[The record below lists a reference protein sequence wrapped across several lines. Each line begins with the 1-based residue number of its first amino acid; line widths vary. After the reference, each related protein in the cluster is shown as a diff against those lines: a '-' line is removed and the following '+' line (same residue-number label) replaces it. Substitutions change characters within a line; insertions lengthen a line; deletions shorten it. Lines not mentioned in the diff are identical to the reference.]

1 MIGGSRSAVP
11 KHMVDLNT
19 AMQAARAE
27 NRRKKKGGDD
37 RKARPGGKLGVENF
51 DPKDHVEKE
60 VADTISMWLVVAF
73 GTIMSLVMRY
83 VMMPGMTGPKS
94 VLWFLPM
101 TLVVIIPS
109 LHRVLVPEP
118 YKSRY
123 TIGNWFRSAMLFIFT
138 WLALSFILVN
148 PPIGDIGAPN
158 IAGKM
163 TVVIVDGE
171 DILIDG
177 DNLSSSR
184 SHSFTLNRS
193 YVYDVNGTYELG
205 DVGNGGSG
213 EAWMVFYVNDNTDP
227 SVATVS
233 LTSKLEAP
241 GETPQE
247 LAGGEVGD
255 YSNCTAILDGLHEKQ
270 QNAIQ
275 KHYYDECVAI
285 NLGVLQAGVY
295 HLTVTLTEDGDP
307 WVNTRIIEY
316 DLTVV

>member
-27 NRRKKKGGDD
+27 NRRKKKSGDD

-73 GTIMSLVMRY
+73 GTIISFVMRY
-83 VMMPGMTGPKS
+83 VMMPGMEGPKS

-123 TIGNWFRSAMLFIFT
+123 TFGNWFRSGMLFIFT

-148 PPIGDIGAPN
+148 PPIGDIGAPD
-158 IAGKM
+158 ISGKM

-171 DILIDG
+171 DILIDS

-184 SHSFTLNRS
+184 SHSFTLNR
-193 YVYDVNGTYELG
+193 NGS
-205 DVGNGGSG
+205 SG

-227 SVATVS
+227 SVATIS
-233 LTSKLEAP
+233 LTSLFNAP
-241 GETPQE
+241 SETPQE
-247 LAGGEVGD
+247 LAGGVVGD
-255 YSNCTAILDGLHEKQ
+255 YSNCTAILDGLRESQQKAIEK
-270 QNAIQ
+270 
-275 KHYYDECVAI
+275 HHYDECVAI
-285 NLGVLQAGVY
+285 NLGALQAGDY

>member
-27 NRRKKKGGDD
+27 NRRKKNSGDD

-73 GTIMSLVMRY
+73 GTIISFVMRY
-83 VMMPGMTGPKS
+83 VMMPGMEGPKS

-123 TIGNWFRSAMLFIFT
+123 TIGNWFRSGMLFIFT

-148 PPIGDIGAPN
+148 PPIGDIGAPD

-171 DILIDG
+171 DILIDS
-177 DNLSSSR
+177 DNLSSR
-184 SHSFTLNRS
+184 SHSFTLNT
-193 YVYDVNGTYELG
+193 NGS
-205 DVGNGGSG
+205 NG
-213 EAWMVFYVNDNTDP
+213 EAWMVFYVNDNTNP
-227 SVATVS
+227 SVATIN
-233 LTSKLEAP
+233 LTSLLNAP

-247 LAGGEVGD
+247 LAGEKVGD
-255 YSNCTAILDGLHEKQ
+255 YSNCTAILDGLRESQ

-275 KHYYDECVAI
+275 KHQYDECVAI
-285 NLGVLQAGVY
+285 NLGVLQAGDY

>member
-1 MIGGSRSAVP
+1 
-11 KHMVDLNT
+11 MVDLNT

-27 NRRKKKGGDD
+27 NRRKKKSGDD

-73 GTIMSLVMRY
+73 GTIISFVMRY
-83 VMMPGMTGPKS
+83 VMMPGMEGPKS

-123 TIGNWFRSAMLFIFT
+123 TLGNWFRSGMLFIFT
-138 WLALSFILVN
+138 WLALSFILIN
-148 PPIGDIGAPN
+148 PPIGDIGAPD

-171 DILIDG
+171 DILIDS

-184 SHSFTLNRS
+184 SNSFTLNR
-193 YVYDVNGTYELG
+193 NGS
-205 DVGNGGSG
+205 SG

-227 SVATVS
+227 SVATIS
-233 LTSKLEAP
+233 LTSLFESAP
-241 GETPQE
+241 NETPQE
-247 LAGGEVGD
+247 LAGGVVGD
-255 YSNCTAILDGLHEKQ
+255 YSNCTAILDGLREKQ
-270 QNAIQ
+270 QNAIE

-285 NLGVLQAGVY
+285 NLGVLQAGDY

>member
-27 NRRKKKGGDD
+27 NRRKKNSGDD

-73 GTIMSLVMRY
+73 GTIISLIMRY
-83 VMMPGMTGPKS
+83 VMMPGMEGPKS
-94 VLWFLPM
+94 VLWFLPL

-123 TIGNWFRSAMLFIFT
+123 TIGNWFRSGMLFIFT
-138 WLALSFILVN
+138 WLALSFILIN
-148 PPIGDIGAPN
+148 PPIGDIGAPD

-171 DILIDG
+171 DILIDS
-177 DNLSSSR
+177 DNLSSR
-184 SHSFTLNRS
+184 SHSFTLNT
-193 YVYDVNGTYELG
+193 NGS
-205 DVGNGGSG
+205 NG
-213 EAWMVFYVNDNTDP
+213 EAWMVFYVNDNTNP
-227 SVATVS
+227 SVATIN
-233 LTSKLEAP
+233 LTSLLNAP

-255 YSNCTAILDGLHEKQ
+255 YSNCTAILDGLRESQ

-275 KHYYDECVAI
+275 KHQYDECVAI
-285 NLGVLQAGVY
+285 NLGVLQAGDY

>member
-1 MIGGSRSAVP
+1 
-11 KHMVDLNT
+11 MVDLNT

-51 DPKDHVEKE
+51 DPRDHVEKE

-83 VMMPGMTGPKS
+83 VMMPGMAGPKS

-123 TIGNWFRSAMLFIFT
+123 TLGNWFRSAMLFIFT

-171 DILIDG
+171 DILIDS

-184 SHSFTLNRS
+184 SHSFILNK
-193 YVYDVNGTYELG
+193 NGSNG
-205 DVGNGGSG
+205 D
-213 EAWMVFYVNDNTDP
+213 AWMVFYVNDNTDP

-233 LTSKLEAP
+233 LTSLFNAP
-241 GETPQE
+241 GESPQE
-247 LAGGEVGD
+247 LAGGQVSD
-255 YSNCTAILDGLHEKQ
+255 YSNCTAILDGLRESQ
-270 QNAIQ
+270 QNAIK

-285 NLGVLQAGVY
+285 NLGVLQAGDY

>member
-27 NRRKKKGGDD
+27 NRRKKNSGDD

-73 GTIMSLVMRY
+73 GTIISFVMRY
-83 VMMPGMTGPKS
+83 VMMPGMEGPKS
-94 VLWFLPM
+94 VLWFLPL

-123 TIGNWFRSAMLFIFT
+123 TIGNWFRSGMLFIFT
-138 WLALSFILVN
+138 WLALSFILIN
-148 PPIGDIGAPN
+148 PPIGDIGAPD

-171 DILIDG
+171 DILIDS
-177 DNLSSSR
+177 DNLSSR
-184 SHSFTLNRS
+184 SHSFTLNT
-193 YVYDVNGTYELG
+193 NGS
-205 DVGNGGSG
+205 NG
-213 EAWMVFYVNDNTDP
+213 EAWMVFYVNDNTNP
-227 SVATVS
+227 SVATIN
-233 LTSKLEAP
+233 LTSLLNAP

-255 YSNCTAILDGLHEKQ
+255 YSNCTAILDGLRESQ

-275 KHYYDECVAI
+275 KHQYDECVAI
-285 NLGVLQAGVY
+285 NLGVLQAGDY

>member
-27 NRRKKKGGDD
+27 NRRKKNSGDD

-73 GTIMSLVMRY
+73 GTIISFVMRY
-83 VMMPGMTGPKS
+83 VMMPGMEGPKS

-123 TIGNWFRSAMLFIFT
+123 TIGNWFRSGMLFIFT

-148 PPIGDIGAPN
+148 PPIGDIGAPD

-171 DILIDG
+171 DILIDS
-177 DNLSSSR
+177 DNLSSR
-184 SHSFTLNRS
+184 SHSFTLNT
-193 YVYDVNGTYELG
+193 NGS
-205 DVGNGGSG
+205 NG
-213 EAWMVFYVNDNTDP
+213 EAWMVFYVNDNTNP
-227 SVATVS
+227 SVATIN
-233 LTSKLEAP
+233 LTSLLNAP

-255 YSNCTAILDGLHEKQ
+255 YSNCTAILDGLRESQ

-275 KHYYDECVAI
+275 KHQYDECVAI
-285 NLGVLQAGVY
+285 NLGVLQAGDY

>member
-1 MIGGSRSAVP
+1 
-11 KHMVDLNT
+11 MVDLNT

-27 NRRKKKGGDD
+27 NRRTKKSGDD
-37 RKARPGGKLGVENF
+37 RKGKPGGKLGVENF

-60 VADTISMWLVVAF
+60 VADTISMWLVMTF
-73 GTIMSLVMRY
+73 GILISLIMRY
-83 VMMPGMTGPKS
+83 IMMPGMEGPKS
-94 VLWFLPM
+94 VLWFLPL

-123 TIGNWFRSAMLFIFT
+123 TFGNWFRAGMLFIFT

-148 PPIGDIGAPN
+148 PPIGDIGAPD
-158 IAGKM
+158 IAGEM
-163 TVVIVDGE
+163 TVVIIDDDGG
-171 DILIDG
+171 ILIDS
-177 DNLSSSR
+177 DNLTSKK
-184 SHSFTLNRS
+184 HSFILDR
-193 YVYDVNGTYELG
+193 NGT
-205 DVGNGGSG
+205 SG

-227 SVATVS
+227 SLATIN
-233 LTSKLEAP
+233 LTSLLNAP
-241 GETPQE
+241 TETTQE
-247 LAGGEVGD
+247 LAGGIVSD
-255 YSNCTAILDGLHEKQ
+255 YSNCTSILDGLRESQ

-275 KHYYDECVAI
+275 KHEYDVCVAI
-285 NLGVLQAGVY
+285 NLGVLQVGDY

>member
-27 NRRKKKGGDD
+27 NRRKKGSGDD

-73 GTIMSLVMRY
+73 GTIISLVMRY
-83 VMMPGMTGPKS
+83 VMMPGMEGPKS

-123 TIGNWFRSAMLFIFT
+123 TFGNWFRSGMLFIFT

-148 PPIGDIGAPN
+148 PPIGDIGAPD

-163 TVVIVDGE
+163 TVVI
-171 DILIDG
+171 IDDEG
-177 DNLSSSR
+177 NISIDSDNLTSKK
-184 SHSFTLNRS
+184 HSFILNTT
-193 YVYDVNGTYELG
+193 DN
-205 DVGNGGSG
+205 SG
-213 EAWMVFYVNDNTDP
+213 EAW
-227 SVATVS
+227 
-233 LTSKLEAP
+233 
-241 GETPQE
+241 
-247 LAGGEVGD
+247 
-255 YSNCTAILDGLHEKQ
+255 
-270 QNAIQ
+270 
-275 KHYYDECVAI
+275 
-285 NLGVLQAGVY
+285 
-295 HLTVTLTEDGDP
+295 
-307 WVNTRIIEY
+307 
-316 DLTVV
+316 